1 MKKAA
6 KQLVADQLLQLG
18 LVESPWEATALIMAG
33 KVLVNDRPAKP
44 GMKVSADD
52 MIRIKGSQSPYLA
65 KGGLKLAGAL
75 SAFETNP
82 TGQVCLDAGA
92 SAGGFTDCLLKH
104 GAESVY
110 AVDVG
115 FGQLLGSLRQN
126 PRVVN
131 LERTNLSAP
140 ELLRLNPRPSLATCD
155 LSYLS
160 LREAVPIYRDILG
173 GEGTLICLVKPLFE
187 VDDAHARRTGQIAE
201 DAYAPMLHSL
211 ADYLN
216 GLPGVSVVDVCASP
230 VTGQGGTIEFFFHIV
245 FGRAEKRPAL
255 DSAIVKSVEAALQNQ
270 RNPRENMD
278 V

>member
-1 MKKAA
+1 LKKVA
-6 KQLVADQLLQLG
+6 KQLICDQLLQLG
-18 LVESPWEATALIMAG
+18 LVESPRKATALIMAG

-75 SAFETNP
+75 SAFEINP

-131 LERTNLSAP
+131 LERTNLSSP

-160 LREAVPIYRDILG
+160 LREAVPIYRNILG

-201 DAYAPMLHSL
+201 DAYAPMLRSL

-230 VTGQGGTIEFFFHIV
+230 VTGHGGTIEFFFHIV
-245 FGRAEKRPAL
+245 FGRAEKSPTL
-255 DSAIVKSVEAALQNQ
+255 DSAIAKSVEAALQNQ
-270 RNPRENMD
+270 QNPREHTD

>member
-1 MKKAA
+1 MKKVA
-6 KQLVADQLLQLG
+6 KQLICDQLLQLG
-18 LVESPWEATALIMAG
+18 LVESPRKATALIMAG

-75 SAFETNP
+75 SAFEINP

-131 LERTNLSAP
+131 LERTNLSSP

-160 LREAVPIYRDILG
+160 LREAVPIYRNILG

-201 DAYAPMLHSL
+201 DAYAPMLRSL

-230 VTGQGGTIEFFFHIV
+230 VTGHGGTIEFFFHIV
-245 FGRAEKRPAL
+245 FGRAEKSPTL
-255 DSAIVKSVEAALQNQ
+255 DSAIAKSVEAALQNQ
-270 RNPRENMD
+270 QNPREHTD

>member
-1 MKKAA
+1 LKKAA
-6 KQLVADQLLQLG
+6 KQLICDQLLQLG
-18 LVESPWEATALIMAG
+18 LVESPREATALIMAG

-75 SAFETNP
+75 AAFGINP

-126 PRVVN
+126 PRVMN
-131 LERTNLSAP
+131 LERTNLSSP

-211 ADYLN
+211 ADHLN

-230 VTGQGGTIEFFFHIV
+230 VTGHGGTIEFFFHIV
-245 FGRAEKRPAL
+245 FGRAEKKPAL

-270 RNPRENMD
+270 QNPREHTD

>member
-1 MKKAA
+1 MA
-6 KQLVADQLLQLG
+6 KQLICDQLLQLG
-18 LVESPWEATALIMAG
+18 LVESPRKATALIMAG

-75 SAFETNP
+75 SAFEINP

-131 LERTNLSAP
+131 LERTNLSSP

-160 LREAVPIYRDILG
+160 LREAVPIYRNILG

-201 DAYAPMLHSL
+201 DAYAPMLRSL

-230 VTGQGGTIEFFFHIV
+230 VTGHGGTIEFFFHIV
-245 FGRAEKRPAL
+245 FGRAEKSPTL
-255 DSAIVKSVEAALQNQ
+255 DSAIAKSVEAALQNQ
-270 RNPRENMD
+270 QNPREHTD

>member
-1 MKKAA
+1 LKKAA
-6 KQLVADQLLQLG
+6 KQLICDQLLQLG
-18 LVESPWEATALIMAG
+18 LVESPRKATALIMAG

-75 SAFETNP
+75 SAFEINP

-131 LERTNLSAP
+131 LERTNLSSP

-160 LREAVPIYRDILG
+160 LREAVPIYRNILG

-201 DAYAPMLHSL
+201 DAYAPMLRSL

-230 VTGQGGTIEFFFHIV
+230 VTGHGGTIEFFFHIV
-245 FGRAEKRPAL
+245 FGRAEKSPTL
-255 DSAIVKSVEAALQNQ
+255 DSAIAKSVEAALQNQ
-270 RNPRENMD
+270 QNPREHTD

>member
-6 KQLVADQLLQLG
+6 KQLICDQLLQLG
-18 LVESPWEATALIMAG
+18 LVESPREATALIMAG

-75 SAFETNP
+75 AAFGINP

-126 PRVVN
+126 PRVMN
-131 LERTNLSAP
+131 LERTNLSSP

-211 ADYLN
+211 ADHLN

-230 VTGQGGTIEFFFHIV
+230 VTGHGGTIEFFFHIV
-245 FGRAEKRPAL
+245 FGRAEKKPAL

-270 RNPRENMD
+270 QNPREHTD

>member
-6 KQLVADQLLQLG
+6 KQLIIDQLLQLG
-18 LVESPWEATALIMAG
+18 LVESPLEATALIMAG

-75 SAFETNP
+75 ATFAINP

-131 LERTNLSAP
+131 LERTNLSSP

-211 ADYLN
+211 ADHLN

-230 VTGQGGTIEFFFHIV
+230 VTGHGGTIEFFFHIV
-245 FGRAEKRPAL
+245 FGRAEKKPAL

-270 RNPRENMD
+270 QNPREHTD